1 MLQNQRPT
9 KNLYRIDSNT
19 NLYRIDF
26 EVFTQQVIFFDAF
39 TCEVLDFVEIMF
51 FLSDMRGRKVLD
63 FVEGKSLPWRAEIDL
78 VEWPQGTWRW
88 GPLQNQGSQH
98 PPQIARGIL
107 NHVCLKI
114 ESIIGASKIS
124 EPLSWHL
131 PSPSF
136 RPIVAIRCY

>member
-39 TCEVLDFVEIMF
+39 TCEVLDFVENMIF
-51 FLSDMRGRKVLD
+51 FCQIWGVWKVLD

-88 GPLQNQGSQH
+88 GPLQNQGSQP
-98 PPQIARGIL
+98 PPQIARGIYIL
-107 NHVCLKI
+107 YIYIYILVYV
-114 ESIIGASKIS
+114 S
-124 EPLSWHL
+124 
-131 PSPSF
+131 
-136 RPIVAIRCY
+136 V